1 MIIIVLL
8 ILCSTVGVAQ
18 EYAEFHGTWI
28 HSKVVEVLNESRSIE
43 RALAARPVHEPIYV
57 VIDSANTDGNVTL
70 AYNLGKSEVMVCRKS
85 SFKHAGI
92 KWGIGDQTGPL
103 WILTRDEK
111 ARSYIALTPVDS
123 LEQAPI
129 VLGKLPSKNPDP
141 VFIIRR
147 MVNASMLTGRWSSAK
162 NKIVEF
168 TTNQLMVTDGAPK
181 PYTLDISAD
190 GATVTLITTSG
201 QPQKWIVRRDGPEL
215 VLTSVATKPKK
226 RSKFEVPEIRLRYLG
241 K

>member
-1 MIIIVLL
+1 MIIIALL
-8 ILCSTVGVAQ
+8 ILLCIPVSAQ

-28 HSKVVEVLNESRSIE
+28 HFKVVEVLNETRSIE
-43 RALAARPVHEPIYV
+43 RALAARPIHEPIYV
-57 VIDSANTDGNVTL
+57 VIDSANNDGNVTL
-70 AYNLGKSEVMVCRKS
+70 AYTLGKSESMVCRKS
-85 SFKHAGI
+85 SFQHAGI
-92 KWGIGDQTGPL
+92 KWGIGDQTGPR

-123 LEQAPI
+123 LEQSPI
-129 VLGKLPSKNPDP
+129 VLGKLPSKNSDP

-147 MVNASMLTGRWSSAK
+147 MVNASMLGGRWSSAK

-168 TTNQLMVTDGAPK
+168 TTNQLMVTDGAPT

-190 GATVTLITTSG
+190 GATVTLVTTSG
-201 QPQKWIVRRDGPEL
+201 QPQKWVVRRNGPEL
-215 VLTSVATKPKK
+215 VLTSIPQKPKK
-226 RSKFEVPEIRLRYLG
+226 RSKFEAPEIRLRYLG